1 MKPQTDTQR
10 RLAIL
15 AAALADANADAA
27 GELGRLLVAAEAERK
42 KVAGFGIE
50 IRWNSVTQ
58 KAEVRGPESP
68 AKGLRL

>member
-1 MKPQTDTQR
+1 MTTPHTDTQR
-10 RLAIL
+10 RLAAL

-42 KVAGFGIE
+42 RVRGFGIE

-58 KAEVRGPESP
+58 KAEVRGP
-68 AKGLRL
+68 GQ